1 MVKHSPKI
9 LPSKENAT
17 TSTTTKKPQKKAC
30 IRPFNDGGYVC
41 HGVFQLCRQEL
52 CWTTVEFSFVF
63 QSRQLLR
70 PRVTIKLCTVPANS
84 PLRGGDVAVYVFD
97 INQPSL
103 LTPFYFCSCVYF
115 FLALSA
121 VFHSINF
128 PDNSPL
134 SHSLLPVLFL
144 LYWSFQLYI
153 IVFMKVTFSPD
164 IILLVD

>member
-1 MVKHSPKI
+1 MELVCASLFLLCKKKRRRGINGQTFSQNPPKQG
-9 LPSKENAT
+9 KRHHFKK
-17 TSTTTKKPQKKAC
+17 TKKKQKKAC

-41 HGVFQLCRQEL
+41 HGVFQLCTQEL

-103 LTPFYFCSCVYF
+103 PTPFYS
-115 FLALSA
+115 AL
-121 VFHSINF
+121 VSI
-128 PDNSPL
+128 S
-134 SHSLLPVLFL
+134 
-144 LYWSFQLYI
+144 
-153 IVFMKVTFSPD
+153 VFMA
-164 IILLVD
+164 L